1 MAQLQDFI
9 TSKVRAKLIRAFFS
23 DPSEMFYVRQ
33 LTRLIDEE
41 INAVRRELI
50 HLQEVGFLSSERRG
64 NRLYYS
70 LNKRYQF
77 FSELLAMV
85 AKTQGLGKAI
95 IKHRHQLGKIKFAV
109 LFGRFARR
117 LPRKPDT
124 VDLLLVG
131 NIILPQLAALIQEQ
145 EKLLQREINYTVMTE
160 EELKYR
166 KSRRDPFIHGVLL
179 ESRIMLIGDEEELL
193 A

>member
-1 MAQLQDFI
+1 MANLQDFI
-9 TSKVRAKLIRAFFS
+9 TSKVRVKLLTVFLSQA
-23 DPSEMFYVRQ
+23 DDMFYVRQ
-33 LTRLIDEE
+33 LTRLTNEE

-50 HLQEVGFLSSERRG
+50 HLQQVGFLISERRG
-64 NRLYYS
+64 NRLYYMINRHYS
-70 LNKRYQF
+70 FLP
-77 FSELLAMV
+77 ELIAMV
-85 AKTQGLGKAI
+85 AKVQGLGKAI
-95 IKHRHQLGKIKFAV
+95 IKHRHKLGKIKFAV
-109 LFGRFARR
+109 LSGRFARR

-131 NIILPQLAALIQEQ
+131 NIVLPQLAALVKDQETVVG
-145 EKLLQREINYTVMTE
+145 REINYTVMTE

-166 KSRRDPFIHGVLL
+166 KSRHDPFIYSILL